1 MLLQILFFSYL
12 PQVEKNKG
20 SRMSEQ
26 SFEPGTLIIVIVE
39 LLYTWSFESTRPREG
54 NVETVRGD

>member
-12 PQVEKNKG
+12 PPVEKNKG

-26 SFEPGTLIIVIVE
+26 SFESETLIIVIVE
-39 LLYTWSFESTRPREG
+39 LLYT
-54 NVETVRGD
+54 